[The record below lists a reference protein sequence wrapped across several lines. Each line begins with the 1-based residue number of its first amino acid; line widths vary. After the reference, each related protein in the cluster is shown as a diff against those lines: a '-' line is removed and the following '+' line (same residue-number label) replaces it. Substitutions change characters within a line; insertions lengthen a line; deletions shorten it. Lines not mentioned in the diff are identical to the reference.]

1 MGRHLS
7 VEITPELIE
16 KVLRCYTEKHMSIDV
31 IGKLVCP
38 RFIADKIIKQS
49 GIPIKTRGQ
58 GMRDDQR
65 FEYRAPFSSHA
76 KKKG

>member
-7 VEITPELIE
+7 AEITPELIE

-38 RFIADKIIKQS
+38 RFIADKIIKES
-49 GIPIKTRGQ
+49 GVPLKTRGQ
-58 GMRDDQR
+58 GMRDDTR
-65 FEYRAPFSSHA
+65 FEYRATFSSHA
-76 KKKG
+76 KLKD